1 MGTLSHTH
9 GTAFIHVGTHK
20 TGTTSIQAM
29 LAMND
34 DLLRAAG
41 VFVPKTGRIAHGL
54 AGHHNIAWELAGDPQ
69 FDPACGTFEMLLRE
83 AAYANEN
90 IVCMSSEEFEF
101 LHFDEA
107 ALRNLRDGLLAIGYQ
122 PKIVLYLRPQCD
134 YLESLY
140 AEIVRVWD
148 IAFVD
153 FLEKIINDGV
163 YGRSRFDYLR
173 VADAFADTF
182 GAENTI
188 IRSYDSAKLLNDF
201 SNTLGKG
208 RLDPSSLT
216 FPDRL
221 NPMPVFRDVI
231 EARAYQL
238 DSSVRHCISS
248 EQRFDPL
255 GLIDV
260 LRLFVTFARSNDRL
274 RQKYGA
280 NVRSTSIAL
289 LAREILAAA
298 LNDRESR
305 YRKQLIRALVEQ
317 PMDVAA

>member
-1 MGTLSHTH
+1 
-9 GTAFIHVGTHK
+9 
-20 TGTTSIQAM
+20 
-29 LAMND
+29 
-34 DLLRAAG
+34 
-41 VFVPKTGRIAHGL
+41 
-54 AGHHNIAWELAGDPQ
+54 
-69 FDPACGTFEMLLRE
+69 
-83 AAYANEN
+83 
-90 IVCMSSEEFEF
+90 
-101 LHFDEA
+101 
-107 ALRNLRDGLLAIGYQ
+107 
-122 PKIVLYLRPQCD
+122 
-134 YLESLY
+134 
-140 AEIVRVWD
+140 
-148 IAFVD
+148 
-153 FLEKIINDGV
+153 
-163 YGRSRFDYLR
+163 
-173 VADAFADTF
+173 
-182 GAENTI
+182 
-188 IRSYDSAKLLNDF
+188 
-201 SNTLGKG
+201 
-208 RLDPSSLT
+208 
-216 FPDRL
+216 
-221 NPMPVFRDVI
+221 MPVFRDVI